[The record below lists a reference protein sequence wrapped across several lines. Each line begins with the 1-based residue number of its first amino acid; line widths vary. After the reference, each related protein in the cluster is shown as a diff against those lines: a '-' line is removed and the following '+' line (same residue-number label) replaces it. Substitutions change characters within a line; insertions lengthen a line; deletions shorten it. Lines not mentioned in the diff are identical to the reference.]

1 MDKDGFN
8 ISFRLSPAK
17 EGVSGDDTNE
27 ETIKNEIISWMEDT
41 FRNHKVEDLQVKER
55 EGMFDFFIGDSEE
68 DIVGTECPRCNE
80 GELDA
85 DLIELFEETL
95 IYCNADCGFTI
106 HSENRGWVITD
117 ITIEECEHTTTD
129 MGGKCTHCLHQL

>member
-1 MDKDGFN
+1 MDKDGFE
-8 ISFRLSPAK
+8 ISFRLSLAK
-17 EGVSGDDTNE
+17 GAVMA
-27 ETIKNEIISWMEDT
+27 ETHKEVIKNEIISWMEDT

-55 EGMFDFFIGDSEE
+55 EGMFGFFVGDSEE
-68 DIVGTECPRCNE
+68 WIVGTECPRCNE
-80 GELDA
+80 GTLDA
-85 DLIELFEETL
+85 DTIDFENGE

-106 HSENRGWVITD
+106 HSKNRGWVITD